1 MATARLAAAKRR
13 AAVRSECDLRPTA
26 SGSRPCA
33 AGIWIHP
40 DPEAGC
46 VRVYD
51 RPEVAHQDPALPQSQ
66 APQPVLCGTEGTGNR
81 ARLGLLCVPR
91 LRAPALQ
98 TEAWRP
104 RQRQGGR
111 GTASRGGG
119 DRQGRGGSEGDRN
132 GERAAAAFALRCG
145 RGGGQQAKTGLLLPL
160 SLGAAGVAADIGTEA
175 TD

>member
-51 RPEVAHQDPALPQSQ
+51 RPQVARQDPALPQNQ
-66 APQPVLCGTEGTGNR
+66 VTLLGFCGNEGTGNR
-81 ARLGLLCVPR
+81 ARPVVALCSISGYLPLVQQPG
-91 LRAPALQ
+91 PPGGAL
-98 TEAWRP
+98 
-104 RQRQGGR
+104 
-111 GTASRGGG
+111 GGG
-119 DRQGRGGSEGDRN
+119 GGSHG
-132 GERAAAAFALRCG
+132 
-145 RGGGQQAKTGLLLPL
+145 
-160 SLGAAGVAADIGTEA
+160 
-175 TD
+175 